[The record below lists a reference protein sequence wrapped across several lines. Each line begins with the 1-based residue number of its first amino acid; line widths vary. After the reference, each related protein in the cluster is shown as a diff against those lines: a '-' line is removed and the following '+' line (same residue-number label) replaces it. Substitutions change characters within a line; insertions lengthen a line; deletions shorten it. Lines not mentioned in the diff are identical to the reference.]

1 MTAPLNAPAAVKSG
15 TASPV
20 TTGHITPPV
29 ATGHLTR
36 PPVGIQ
42 RPHRPSM
49 LAGNATPAESGQVP
63 SAAKLLL
70 LLEVFLGGPP
80 SLGVTEIARDA
91 GLTKSTA
98 FRLLSVLADRGFV
111 TRHGS
116 RYSLGR
122 RLIHFGAYTAYNR
135 PHSLR
140 DVATPILADLY
151 SSYRATVHLGVLD
164 EGQVLYL
171 EKLHGPSQLTVP
183 SHVGSHLPATLT
195 GVGKAL
201 LAFAPEDETAA
212 VLAAELPRRTPYSI
226 TDRTLLADQL
236 ISVRSKGYA
245 VDREETMLG
254 LICYAAPIMVAQRL
268 VGAVSICTSTSSS
281 GDQLIAAVKRAAA
294 DVGRALPRSSAELI
308 CTHPVECAD
317 G

>member
-1 MTAPLNAPAAVKSG
+1 MNAVSTVEPEAMS
-15 TASPV
+15 TV
-20 TTGHITPPV
+20 TSRHITRTQASRKP
-29 ATGHLTR
+29 R
-36 PPVGIQ
+36 PL
-42 RPHRPSM
+42 PSM
-49 LAGNATPAESGQVP
+49 LLSDTSTAPSGQMP

-70 LLEVFLGGPP
+70 VLEVFLGGPP

-122 RLIHFGAYTAYNR
+122 RFIHFGAYTAYNR

-140 DVATPILADLY
+140 DVATPFLADLY

-171 EKLHGPSQLTVP
+171 EKLHGPQQMTVP
-183 SHVGSHLPATLT
+183 SHVGSRLPATLT

-201 LAFAPEDETAA
+201 LAFAPRDETAA
-212 VLAAELPRRTPYSI
+212 VLGAKLPMRTPYSI
-226 TDRTLLADQL
+226 TDPNVLASQLLS
-236 ISVRSKGYA
+236 IRSKGYA
-245 VDREETMLG
+245 IDREESTLG
-254 LICYAAPIMVAQRL
+254 LTCYAAPVMVAQRL
-268 VGAVSICTSTSSS
+268 VGAVSICTSTPSS
-281 GDQLIAAVKRAAA
+281 GEQLIAAVRRAAA
-294 DVGRALPRSSAELI
+294 DIGRALPRSSAELI
-308 CTHPVECAD
+308 GTHPVEYAD